1 MQTLHI
7 EFELPSLFISQT
19 GLDIDNA
26 SQEVRRIFALFL
38 YEHGRVSLGKAC
50 EIGGISLWEFADIN
64 RQLNIPFRYSEQ
76 ELSEDLSKLAHV

>member
-1 MQTLHI
+1 MQTVHI
-7 EFELPSLFISQT
+7 EFELPSLYISQT
-19 GLDIDNA
+19 GLDEDNI

-50 EIGGISLWEFADIN
+50 EIGGMSLWEFADMN

-76 ELSEDLSKLAHV
+76 ELNEDLSKLAHV

>member
-1 MQTLHI
+1 MQTLHV
-7 EFELPSLFISQT
+7 EFELPSLYVSQT
-19 GLDIDNA
+19 GLDEENI

-50 EIGGISLWEFADIN
+50 EIGGMSLWEFADMN

-76 ELSEDLSKLAHV
+76 ELNEDLSKLAHV

>member
-7 EFELPSLFISQT
+7 EFDLPSLFISQT
-19 GLDIDNA
+19 GLDTDNV

-38 YEHGRVSLGKAC
+38 YEHGRISLGKAC

-64 RQLNIPFRYSEQ
+64 RQLNIPFRYSTQ

>member
-1 MQTLHI
+1 MQTVHI
-7 EFELPSLFISQT
+7 EFELPSLYISQT
-19 GLDIDNA
+19 GLGEDNI

-50 EIGGISLWEFADIN
+50 EIGGMSLWEFADMN

-76 ELSEDLSKLAHV
+76 ELNEDLAKLAHV